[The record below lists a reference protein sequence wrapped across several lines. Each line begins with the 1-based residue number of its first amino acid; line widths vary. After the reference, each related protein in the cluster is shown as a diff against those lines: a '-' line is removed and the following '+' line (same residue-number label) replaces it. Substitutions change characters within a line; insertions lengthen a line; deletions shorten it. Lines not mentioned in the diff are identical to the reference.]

1 MERPLWPGQL
11 FIGAFGCTTD
21 ESPPVSPNVQST
33 ATAGPVPA
41 LSLAEGDA
49 ASRHSEQTGSDLT
62 YPGSNTASPAV
73 EETRDVL
80 LADRRLGLQL
90 GAFSKS
96 GLTTLPSIVF
106 PALHRLPGLSAVACL
121 RPQDRQAQAGES
133 RDPES
138 LDLGQRC
145 FPRTVTGLTTE
156 ALRTM
161 KRPWA
166 PAGGRRLSNEAPQ
179 PYGPARH
186 GEQAPWGELTL
197 VPRPV
202 QVIGRRRWTPAAW
215 PLPIPGMC
223 GSSS

>member
-21 ESPPVSPNVQST
+21 ESPPVLPNVQST

-62 YPGSNTASPAV
+62 YPGSNTAAPAV

-96 GLTTLPSIVF
+96 GLTTF
-106 PALHRLPGLSAVACL
+106 TLHRLPGPPSSS
-121 RPQDRQAQAGES
+121 RPSIVIPGES

-138 LDLGQRC
+138 LSRADVASLG
-145 FPRTVTGLTTE
+145 
-156 ALRTM
+156 
-161 KRPWA
+161 
-166 PAGGRRLSNEAPQ
+166 RLPD
-179 PYGPARH
+179 
-186 GEQAPWGELTL
+186 
-197 VPRPV
+197 
-202 QVIGRRRWTPAAW
+202 
-215 PLPIPGMC
+215 
-223 GSSS
+223 